1 MAFLI
6 LCLVVIAFFLW
17 GDQLTRGGVAR
28 QRERTA
34 PDSPDAVASPPI
46 SERSAGAWRWER
58 WERWESI
65 GTFTPKTHGGP
76 VAPRAVASALP
87 PGWTALDDHQLNRLL
102 NESSSW
108 PD

>member
-17 GDQLTRGGVAR
+17 GDQFTPGGVAR
-28 QRERTA
+28 QREQRA
-34 PDSPDAVASPPI
+34 PDSPDAVPSTPI

-58 WERWESI
+58 WESI
-65 GTFTPKTHGGP
+65 GTFTPKAHDRSA
-76 VAPRAVASALP
+76 APRAVTPAVVP
-87 PGWTALDDHQLNRLL
+87 RWTALDDHQLNRLL
-102 NESSSW
+102 KESSSW